1 MPRRLAFALAMSGSA
16 ILTGLTLAPSPSIAA
31 ELRDDIPGNWPMYN
45 RTHDGTRYSPLKEIT
60 VDNVNKLQV
69 AWIAQIGNINGGLM
83 ETPLVVDGVVYSI
96 GAMNRVQ
103 ALDAATG
110 KELWHYYPHLDEV
123 VNEIFF
129 TGIRAAW
136 RLGTVA
142 STLVV
147 WTDAALLWMPRPEK
161 NYGRRKSCRHE
172 SAADAISLRRPS
184 TPTTLSFSDK
194 PAGTLLNKEKSLL
207 WIPRL
212 GKKYGPLRR

>member
-129 TGIRAAW
+129 TGISRGVAFGDGRIYVGSLDGRGIALDAKTGKELWSAQIVPTRKCGGCNFTSAPKIRTSRSRRQRRRSGPTWIQESSSSTAW
-136 RLGTVA
+136 G
-142 STLVV
+142 
-147 WTDAALLWMPRPEK
+147 
-161 NYGRRKSCRHE
+161 
-172 SAADAISLRRPS
+172 I
-184 TPTTLSFSDK
+184 
-194 PAGTLLNKEKSLL
+194 
-207 WIPRL
+207 
-212 GKKYGPLRR
+212 